1 MSEDLRLSLGG
12 RRTMTSHRG
21 KNKRRHPVS
30 APILHRALDDGGDI
44 GDAAASDADCHPGAG
59 PEPRREPAALELLAC
74 LATDIANAE
83 VGEVLAGDE
92 QAGWK
97 HRKGGQIL
105 YFNIVGMLKY
115 KI

>member
-1 MSEDLRLSLGG
+1 
-12 RRTMTSHRG
+12 MTSHRG
-21 KNKRRHPVS
+21 KNKWQHSVSGPV
-30 APILHRALDDGGDI
+30 LHRALDDGGDI
-44 GDAAASDADCHPGAG
+44 GDAAATDADCHPGAW
-59 PEPRREPAALELLAC
+59 PEPRREPAALELLAR
-74 LATDIANAE
+74 LATDIAKAE
-83 VGEVLAGDE
+83 VGEVLASDE

>member
-1 MSEDLRLSLGG
+1 
-12 RRTMTSHRG
+12 MTSHRG
-21 KNKRRHPVS
+21 KHKWRHSPS
-30 APILHRALDDGGDI
+30 APVLHGALDDGRDI
-44 GDAAASDADCHPGAG
+44 RDATAADADCHSSAG
-59 PEPRREPAALELLAC
+59 PKPGRESALLELLAR
-74 LATDIANAE
+74 LAADIAEAK

-105 YFNIVGMLKY
+105 YFNIVGLLKY